1 MKTYT
6 RMMMSAALLCGAAAI
21 ASPSYAQVAGA
32 TGAASGAVT
41 NDGTGVGVR
50 GVSGSMSAP
59 SSSATGQVDQATS
72 NVQSAAHNETGDVGS
87 GVKSNTRRTTAATR
101 RANRAAA
108 GTEASGSAS
117 GSASTSMSH

>member
-1 MKTYT
+1 MKTSM
-6 RMMMSAALLCGAAAI
+6 RMMMSAALLCGAAVI
-21 ASPSYAQVAGA
+21 ASPSYAQSSTSNAPN
-32 TGAASGAVT
+32 GAVT
-41 NDGTGVGVR
+41 NDGTGVGIR

-87 GVKSNTRRTTAATR
+87 GVKSTTRRTTAATR

>member
-1 MKTYT
+1 MKTFT
-6 RMMMSAALLCGAAAI
+6 NVIITAALMCGAAAI

-32 TGAASGAVT
+32 AGTASGAVT

-59 SSSATGQVDQATS
+59 SSSATGQVDQSTS

-87 GVKSNTRRTTAATR
+87 GVKSTTRNATRATR
-101 RANRAAA
+101 RAQRA
-108 GTEASGSAS
+108 ASGSANGSVS
-117 GSASTSMSH
+117 GSAGASAQ